1 LFAGFRHARR
11 GVDEAGVLT
20 QYPRLIERHA
30 NGVRFVPDFHSRLL
44 LPALLAAA
52 LGGCSSI
59 SDVSL
64 GDFNPLK
71 KADPIRSEDYN
82 YFYRSGAVSVGPATA
97 ADLVGPDGRCGSSPV
112 FAPGPA
118 TAAAAPAPAPV
129 AQAPSSE
136 PINPRSNQALYFTAG
151 PETGRPAAAAP
162 SQLPPQVRTG
172 PTGIALQMTE
182 CQVVAVAGTTDR
194 VEISGGP
201 GGQRLVTL
209 TYLTGDRPGIYR
221 FVNGRLNSM
230 ERVEA
235 PPQPKKATKTAKK
248 PAR

>member
-1 LFAGFRHARR
+1 M
-11 GVDEAGVLT
+11 
-20 QYPRLIERHA
+20 
-30 NGVRFVPDFHSRLL
+30 PDFSSRLL

-71 KADPIRSEDYN
+71 KSDPIRSEDYN

-97 ADLVGPDGRCGSSPV
+97 ADLVGPDGRCGSAPV
-112 FAPGPA
+112 FAPSPA
-118 TAAAAPAPAPV
+118 TAAAAPP
-129 AQAPSSE
+129 AQAPASE

-151 PETGRPAAAAP
+151 PETGRPAAAPATS

-221 FVNGRLNSM
+221 FINGRLNSM

-235 PPQPKKATKTAKK
+235 PPQPKKPTKTAKK